1 MAAKVGA
8 LVLAAGFS
16 SRYGSIKL
24 CAELNNGHTVFA
36 ETLQRIR
43 AAVSAVTVVT
53 RPELVSKL
61 TAADLDIHTFDRAEK
76 GMGATLAF
84 GISLVQHW
92 DACLICLADMP
103 FVEQRTYFS
112 LAENLSTDN
121 IVIPTYR
128 SHPGN
133 PVGFGSEFFS
143 ELQLLSGD
151 SGGRPVVMQHPASVI
166 KQEVDDAAI
175 LWDIDTPDDLA
186 RFQSK
191 TLPDSST

>member
-16 SRYGSIKL
+16 NRYGSIKL
-24 CAELNNGHTVFA
+24 CAKLNNGHTVFA

-43 AAVSAVTVVT
+43 AAVSAVTIVT
-53 RPELVSKL
+53 RPELVPKL
-61 TAADLDIHTFDRAEK
+61 AAADLDLHAFERAEK
-76 GMGATLAF
+76 GIGATLAF
-84 GISLVQHW
+84 GIGLVQHW

-103 FVEQRTYFS
+103 FVNQRTYFS

-128 SHPGN
+128 SQPGN
-133 PVGFGSEFFS
+133 PVGFGSEFFA

-151 SGGRPVVMQHPASVI
+151 SGGQPVVMQHPGSVI

-191 TLPDSST
+191 ILPDSST